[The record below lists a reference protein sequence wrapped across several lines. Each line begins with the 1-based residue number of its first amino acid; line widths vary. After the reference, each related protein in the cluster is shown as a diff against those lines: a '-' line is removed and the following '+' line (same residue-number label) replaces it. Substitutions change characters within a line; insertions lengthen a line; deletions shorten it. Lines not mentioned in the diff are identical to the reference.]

1 MYNTLMY
8 TSVHLLVLILYLIF
22 RCTVMDHLKAKGL
35 ICAIIQFFH
44 YIDESMK
51 SHAPTVTTVV

>member
-35 ICAIIQFFH
+35 IV
-44 YIDESMK
+44 
-51 SHAPTVTTVV
+51 P